1 LDDLLD
7 RYVQEHAR
15 ALQQLRQYV
24 ASTGEEGALSAAQR
38 ISEALNIGLDE
49 VLAAIQKLG
58 PWGPAVALAGEGTLT
73 IGAPA
78 GGLPARA
85 PGGTVHVTDADV
97 GAATETVEV
106 VRKIDVE
113 ELSAQA
119 SRGGLARLSAN
130 QRILVAVILIVAI
143 FPALPPEARQAIADD
158 AVLAA
163 AVAAVLAL
171 LKR

>member
-1 LDDLLD
+1 M
-7 RYVQEHAR
+7 
-15 ALQQLRQYV
+15 
-24 ASTGEEGALSAAQR
+24 
-38 ISEALNIGLDE
+38 
-49 VLAAIQKLG
+49 
-58 PWGPAVALAGEGTLT
+58 
-73 IGAPA
+73 
-78 GGLPARA
+78 
-85 PGGTVHVTDADV
+85 TDADV